1 MCFTSGNIY
10 WIRPYL
16 GLRVN
21 QGAQRETKKMA
32 LITQNIYIFIIIII
46 FFLENE

>member
-1 MCFTSGNIY
+1 MSYTSGSIY

-21 QGAQRETKKMA
+21 QETQQETKKMA
-32 LITQNIYIFIIIII
+32 LVTQNI
-46 FFLENE
+46 

>member
-1 MCFTSGNIY
+1 MSFTSGNIY

-32 LITQNIYIFIIIII
+32 LVTWRFFISFF

>member
-1 MCFTSGNIY
+1 MIFTSGNIY

-21 QGAQRETKKMA
+21 QGAQQETKKMA
-32 LITQNIYIFIIIII
+32 LVTHNIFSRK
-46 FFLENE
+46 

>member
-1 MCFTSGNIY
+1 MSFTSGNIY
-10 WIRPYL
+10 WIKPYL

-32 LITQNIYIFIIIII
+32 LVTQNVLG
-46 FFLENE
+46 FFF